1 MLLKSLDEARSKGEK
16 ESFVSIYNEA
26 REQSI
31 AIHSDLTEQ
40 TSSFQYLKDLDGDFS
55 IKKWIEKPE
64 GNIFIPNYINEKN
77 TLKPVLSL
85 FIDLLGRHLLTLSR
99 NTDRRIFFFADA
111 FGSLQRISTINN
123 LLALG
128 RHKGASVWL
137 GTQDIGELEKIY
149 GWESRQII
157 KSCGT
162 RVFFRVPDPAN
173 AQYLSDEIGECV
185 RSVPKKSF
193 SMSNPDFWDGVDLS
207 KVERTEP
214 LILPSEIQGLP
225 DLNAFVKFA
234 GHDWVRT
241 KVKYQKFRKKNITFE
256 KNPGYAIQQLKT
268 GDPGVL
274 ATKSEAKQT
283 KNTDAVKPDPNSL
296 EPVKADTKPGPPE
309 LETASEKQK
318 SDVGIDQAKPEIE
331 KKQAAQEQT
340 SRAVEKGPN
349 LKLSEII

>member
-1 MLLKSLDEARSKGEK
+1 
-16 ESFVSIYNEA
+16 
-26 REQSI
+26 
-31 AIHSDLTEQ
+31 
-40 TSSFQYLKDLDGDFS
+40 
-55 IKKWIEKPE
+55 
-64 GNIFIPNYINEKN
+64 
-77 TLKPVLSL
+77 
-85 FIDLLGRHLLTLSR
+85 
-99 NTDRRIFFFADA
+99 
-111 FGSLQRISTINN
+111 
-123 LLALG
+123 
-128 RHKGASVWL
+128 
-137 GTQDIGELEKIY
+137 
-149 GWESRQII
+149 
-157 KSCGT
+157 
-162 RVFFRVPDPAN
+162 
-173 AQYLSDEIGECV
+173 
-185 RSVPKKSF
+185 
-193 SMSNPDFWDGVDLS
+193 
-207 KVERTEP
+207 
-214 LILPSEIQGLP
+214 
-225 DLNAFVKFA
+225 VKFA